1 MIERFHIQH
10 PRILGITRQRINIIL
25 DAQIVFGNLHRISKL
40 YSIAEGI
47 MLSILK
53 IDTTSKA
60 QVKRFIK
67 IPYQLYKKDPIW
79 VPQLW
84 VDMQEQ
90 LNRQKF
96 PFYEHSD
103 ADFFIAVKNGQDVG
117 RLAVIENR
125 LYNQYHH
132 TQEANFYFF
141 ECIDDQRVANAL
153 FEQAFEWA
161 LQRGLTTIV
170 GPRGMSPVDGYGML
184 IDSFDQPQMMAMMLH
199 NPPYYVNLVEN
210 LGFIKKVEYLS
221 CYAKPHQLHFP
232 ERIHRIAERVQQRG
246 TLRVQ
251 HFNSTREL
259 KSWVGRIGRAYNQS
273 FVNNWEYY
281 PLTAREIAYVEK
293 MLLTLADPALIKII
307 VDGERVVGFLPS
319 HHLDRRAVLDLLQC
333 VVQLLGVG
341 LVKALL
347 LRQSIRGIEKK
358 PLPHMLC
365 VTNMLLHGVDDAS
378 FVRHDNTLATP
389 YLCRPKDHGART
401 PVTFEEVYR
410 QFRRPVWRLAR
421 RLGGPVAGR

>member
-1 MIERFHIQH
+1 
-10 PRILGITRQRINIIL
+10 
-25 DAQIVFGNLHRISKL
+25 
-40 YSIAEGI
+40 

-67 IPYQLYKKDPIW
+67 IPYQLYKKDSIW

-141 ECIDDQRVANAL
+141 ECIDEQRVANAL

-184 IDSFDQPQMMAMMLH
+184 IDSFDQPQMMAMMIH
-199 NPPYYVNLVEN
+199 NPPYYVNLVET
-210 LGFIKKVEYLS
+210 LGFTKKVDYLS

-251 HFNSTREL
+251 RFNSKREL
-259 KSWVGRIGRAYNQS
+259 KTWVGRIGQAYNQS

-281 PLTAREIAYVEK
+281 PLTEREIAYVEK
-293 MLLTLADPALIKII
+293 VLLTLADPALIKII
-307 VDGERVVGFLPS
+307 VDGERVVGFACAFPDIFKAIQRSKGHLFPFGLLDMLLEVRRTKWVDLNIIGILPEYQG
-319 HHLDRRAVLDLLQC
+319 R
-333 VVQLLGVG
+333 GG
-341 LVKALL
+341 NALMY
-347 LRQSIRGIEKK
+347 SEIEK
-358 PLPHMLC
+358 
-365 VTNMLLHGVDDAS
+365 T
-378 FVRHDNTLATP
+378 VRQRNFENAALYQVAESAVSMRRDLANIEGIA
-389 YLCRPKDHGART
+389 YKNHR
-401 PVTFEEVYR
+401 VYTR
-410 QFRRPVWRLAR
+410 KI
-421 RLGGPVAGR
+421 